1 MEWGLLQKLQ
11 LQESG
16 CLNGA
21 LMTLESII
29 LQENSFQGQ
38 PQNPHAKLPE
48 CEFMWR
54 ERLKYFKLFQGNCL

>member
-1 MEWGLLQKLQ
+1 MEWGLLQKLE
-11 LQESG
+11 LQER
-16 CLNGA
+16 A

-48 CEFMWR
+48 CELMWR
-54 ERLKYFKLFQGNCL
+54 ERLKDFKIFQGNCL